1 MVHALL
7 DYTDFPTASASSQG
21 HEDLRVGDHT
31 CAARQRQCWRWF
43 SLASPKGFSCRQR
56 CDRVPGRDSR
66 AAHLLFFVTWGRI
79 QQLVCRLCICTSTTT
94 TIRLSEPSPSC
105 TQLFCRAVSRLL
117 PGRDIVLG
125 RQCHGKTIAVVVVVV
140 ALASHKHLTHTPTHP
155 PQFGSRS
162 SQG

>member
-1 MVHALL
+1 M
-7 DYTDFPTASASSQG
+7 
-21 HEDLRVGDHT
+21 RVVELAWQAITPVLPGKGNVGVGFRLQ
-31 CAARQRQCWRWF
+31 APR
-43 SLASPKGFSCRQR
+43 ASPAGKR

-66 AAHLLFFVTWGRI
+66 AAHLRFLVTWGRI

-125 RQCHGKTIAVVVVVV
+125 RQCHGKTIAVVVVVIT
-140 ALASHKHLTHTPTHP
+140 LAYYQCLLPLPLPITTAIAFITIAIAYYHCH
-155 PQFGSRS
+155 
-162 SQG
+162 